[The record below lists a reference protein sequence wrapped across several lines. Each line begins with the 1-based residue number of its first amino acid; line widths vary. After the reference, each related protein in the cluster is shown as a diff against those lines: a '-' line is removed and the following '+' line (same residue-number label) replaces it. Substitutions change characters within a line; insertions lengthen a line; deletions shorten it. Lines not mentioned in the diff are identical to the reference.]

1 MQRFNLEKN
10 ELIAFD
16 SIFDDKIR
24 SEFDFGAED
33 ISINNYLN
41 GKDLKEFGK

>member
-24 SEFDFGAED
+24 SEFNFGEED
-33 ISINNYLN
+33 ISISDYLK
-41 GKDLKEFGK
+41 GKDLKEFG